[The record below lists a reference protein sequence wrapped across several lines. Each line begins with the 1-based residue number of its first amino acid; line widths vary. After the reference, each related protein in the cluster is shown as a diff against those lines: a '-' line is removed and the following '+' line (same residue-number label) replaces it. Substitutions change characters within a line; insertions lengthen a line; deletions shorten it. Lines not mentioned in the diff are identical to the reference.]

1 MPHLKF
7 TISSTMHLTLFPMHN
22 RNIRATRD
30 LTGCTC
36 KALKVDKLS
45 VIKMKTELSAHGH
58 LGDSLYTFT
67 VHIHNPNV
75 MLISFIFICFITLST
90 Q

>member
-1 MPHLKF
+1 MNMPHAKIK
-7 TISSTMHLTLFPMHN
+7 ISIIDLILYMMCK

-58 LGDSLYTFT
+58 LGEIYMYYSYTYSKY
-67 VHIHNPNV
+67 NAD
-75 MLISFIFICFITLST
+75 
-90 Q
+90 